1 MDLTFVLD
9 PDVTPEL
16 RAAITTLWTDVSNA
30 GGAVGF
36 VPPVTAERV
45 RPVADQQIDGV
56 VDGPDRLLLALD
68 DASGRL
74 AGVLFFESQR
84 FDLMEHW
91 RLLKRVMVHPDFQG
105 RGYGAALLAEA
116 ERVAREWGLAG
127 LKLTLRGGLG
137 LESFY
142 GRSGYV
148 EAGRVP
154 GAIRVAD
161 GDDRDDVTMWLDLR
175 RPAPDGTATGP
186 AQGRHAEH
194 A

>member
-9 PDVTPEL
+9 PDVTPDL
-16 RAAITTLWTDVSNA
+16 RERLVALWTDVTNA

-36 VPPVTAERV
+36 VAPVTAERV
-45 RPVADQQIDGV
+45 RPVADRQLAGV
-56 VDGPDRLLLALD
+56 TGGPDRLLTAWD
-68 DASGRL
+68 DATGRL

-91 RLLKRVMVHPDFQG
+91 RLLKRVMIHPDFQG

-116 ERVAREWGLAG
+116 ERVAREWGLTG

-137 LESFY
+137 LERFY
-142 GRSGYV
+142 GRSGYTEV
-148 EAGRVP
+148 GRVP

-161 GDDRDDVTMWLDLR
+161 GDDRDDVSMWLDLR
-175 RPAPDGTATGP
+175 
-186 AQGRHAEH
+186 
-194 A
+194 